1 MQQERAR
8 TTEPA
13 ESKEI
18 ADVKKLTRGRTNT
31 GSLTPNKGRRRE
43 ARQNQS
49 AASNRPAL
57 HILLSNTIEFLLS
70 TGESPESVALEL
82 KGQARRVNGRGHL
95 WRPKEAKHVQDAN
108 EIRIEI
114 CGVVHDWHREPA
126 YTNQDGD
133 PVQLTQRSL
142 RTLVSKRFPRQNVS
156 VAIRW
161 MFENGVIR
169 KTKRG
174 KIALVGGRQVVLRD
188 GQRAVSLNRAAA
200 LVPQYL
206 RTALR
211 NADTQN
217 PSSRDIDRD
226 ARVFYLPEKYVPLW
240 REVARERARA
250 FLEGVDN
257 WLEDHARRDDAG
269 LVREVAMHCYA
280 YTGDSRPPRA
290 IRTNARLKAA
300 D

>member
-1 MQQERAR
+1 M
-8 TTEPA
+8 
-13 ESKEI
+13 
-18 ADVKKLTRGRTNT
+18 KKLTRGRLST
-31 GSLTPNKGRRRE
+31 GSLTLYKGGRRE
-43 ARQNQS
+43 ARQSQS

-57 HILLSNTIEFLLS
+57 HILLSNTIDFLLS

-82 KGQARRVNGRGHL
+82 KGQAKRVNGRGHL

-108 EIRIEI
+108 ETRIEI

-126 YTNQDGD
+126 YTNQDGE

-142 RTLVSKRFPRQNVS
+142 RTLVSKRFPRKNLS

-174 KIALVGGRQVVLRD
+174 KIALVGGRQVVYSKD

-217 PSSRDIDRD
+217 LSSRDIDRD
-226 ARVFYLPEKYVPLW
+226 ARVFFLPEKYVPLW

-257 WLEDHARRDDAG
+257 WLEDHARREDAG

-280 YTGDSRPPRA
+280 YTGDSRSPKTSSTS
-290 IRTNARLKAA
+290 IRGSKDR
-300 D
+300 DR